1 MTEQNIGNH
10 YLENSIK
17 AFHSLKSTAEG
28 ALSQLS
34 PEEYHWQPDP
44 ESNSVAILIKHLS
57 GNMVSRWT
65 DFLTTDG
72 EKPNRNRDS
81 EFEDEKLSSDQLM
94 ERWERGWSILFEA
107 LSVLTAEDLLK
118 TVKIRDEPHTVMKA
132 IHRQL
137 THYAGHIGQIYYVA
151 KMLKGESWK
160 TLTIPRKK
168 L

>member
-17 AFHSLKSTAEG
+17 AFHSLKSTAEQ
-28 ALSQLS
+28 AMSQLT
-34 PEEYHWQPDP
+34 PEEYHWQPDA
-44 ESNSVAILIKHLS
+44 ESNSVAILIKHLT
-57 GNMVSRWT
+57 GNMFSRWT

-72 EKPNRNRDS
+72 EKQSRNRDS
-81 EFEDEKLSSDQLM
+81 EFEDEKSSAEQLM
-94 ERWERGWSILFEA
+94 IQWERGWKALFDTLA
-107 LSVLTAEDLLK
+107 GLTAEDLLK
-118 TVKIRDEPHTVMKA
+118 TVTIRNEPHTVMKA

-137 THYAGHIGQIYYVA
+137 THYAGHTGQIYYIA

-160 TLTIPRKK
+160 SPTIPRKR